1 MTQGFDY
8 SKLTG
13 KLYEIAQMADNQGNG
28 ENRANGKLDEQEISI
43 FETNANIHLGQEGYD
58 YTQDDI
64 NSVLGYE
71 KKSVETTT
79 AITNPIVESKKDDK
93 AQEKAYETKGNVVL
107 DHLETMVDKK
117 PEKIM
122 QALKE
127 ELGNGVNEKEY
138 QVLLSQVET
147 VLNKVNE
154 VKAQSGVKHLEKNVK
169 KAFPKGML
177 DDFGKDVLKVL
188 VKNAEN
194 AQNSDA
200 FEEISKA
207 YEEKRAAGMGRKE
220 AYEAVKKEYKNKS
233 PEHKEILRKRGMFNQ
248 NKSDFEARY
257 IMKEAREDAR
267 AAIYESEATTSR
279 KVKKDAKNELK
290 ADKNYDKYTRRALN
304 GENNFGT
311 WVAGQDSNM
320 KIVRQNQARGNKV
333 ENAKT
338 QTEAE
343 IRKAVGDELFEHLKN
358 SGMIEAKDG
367 KYDLSVLSD
376 TIKREVGSDLY
387 MDRMSKE
394 KDAIAE
400 KQLTYNRLRAK
411 LGLTEEQLSNSD
423 AKKLVELCGF
433 EIQSNGKIVKAIYGG
448 TVGAVLGGLSSGG
461 SEAVRRN
468 KDFHYSKPQ
477 NIESKLH
484 IDTADLDNIAYE
496 VTINGEKQSI
506 EKPAIDIKVPEGADK
521 MAQTV
526 VDVVVNVDILKDLI
540 IKGGKFTISN
550 TLKGAMIGGA
560 IGALSGLLADGKD
573 EIPVASINIKCSTL
587 KEYVESLQG
596 IKPEWRDI
604 LTTIATTFT
613 DKDGNWDCD
622 GYQEF
627 LKQAAGNDIL
637 NKKELLGALKTY
649 ETELKNK
656 PEPEQ
661 KPEQEEPVKQ
671 EEKPEQCGLEMD
683 EQNVD
688 TTYTYTRKGGDTWG
702 EIVKAY
708 YPCLVDEKGLSGAI
722 RALKTALATDDNG
735 NLDKKTYHALL
746 KGTDLP
752 RTMILPANIDD
763 CERVDNAQVK
773 KVRVHGGGRA
783 KIQHV
788 GSKSGYTQYIATD
801 GCDERQ
807 KATGRTKQEAMANL
821 KNKTGKTYTNEGDY
835 LYN

>member
-1 MTQGFDY
+1 MAQGFDY

-13 KLYEIAQMADNQGNG
+13 KLYEIAEMADNQGKG
-28 ENRANGKLDEQEISI
+28 DARHNGKLEGEEVSI
-43 FETNANIHLGQEGYD
+43 FETNAKLHLGKEGYD

-64 NSVLGYE
+64 NSVLGFE
-71 KKSVETTT
+71 KKAVETTT
-79 AITNPIVESKKDDK
+79 TPEAFSKKDSK
-93 AQEKAYETKGNVVL
+93 AQEKAYDTKGNVIL
-107 DHLETMVDKK
+107 DHLETMVGEK
-117 PEKIM
+117 PEKVM

-127 ELGNGVNEKEY
+127 DLGNGVNEKEY

-147 VLNKVNE
+147 ILNKVNE
-154 VKAQSGVKHLEKNVK
+154 VRAQSGVKHLEKNVK
-169 KAFPKGML
+169 KSFPKGTL

-194 AQNSDA
+194 AQSSKAYD
-200 FEEISKA
+200 EISKA

-248 NKSDFEARY
+248 NKSAFEANY

-267 AAIYESEATTSR
+267 AAIYESDETTSR

-304 GENNFGT
+304 GENNLGT
-311 WVAGQDSNM
+311 WASGQDSNM
-320 KIVRQNQARGNKV
+320 KIVRQNQARGNRV
-333 ENAKT
+333 EKAKT

-367 KYDLSVLSD
+367 KYDLTALSD

-411 LGLTEEQLSNSD
+411 LGLTEKQLSNSD

-433 EIQSNGKIVKAIYGG
+433 EIQGNGKLVKALYRG
-448 TVGAVLGGLSSGG
+448 TVGAVLGGLSAGG
-461 SEAVRRN
+461 AEAARKRADAHYN
-468 KDFHYSKPQ
+468 KAQ
-477 NIESKLH
+477 NIESSIH
-484 IDTADLDNIAYE
+484 IDTKDLDNITGK
-496 VTINGEKQSI
+496 TI
-506 EKPAIDIKVPEGADK
+506 IDGKEYPLDKSGINIKVPEGASDY
-521 MAQTV
+521 AQTI
-526 VDVVVNVDILKDLI
+526 VDVAVNVDILKDFI
-540 IKGGKFTISN
+540 FKGGKFVLSN
-550 TLKGAMIGGA
+550 ALKGAMIGGA

-587 KEYVESLQG
+587 KEYVDSLQG

-604 LTTIATTFT
+604 LTTIAATFT
-613 DKDGNWDCD
+613 DGKGNWDCN

-656 PEPEQ
+656 
-661 KPEQEEPVKQ
+661 KPEKP
-671 EEKPEQCGLEMD
+671 EEKPEEKTVVENPVVPEAKEDCHVEYKEDIKMTDSNKYTWGQIVNMYYKDCLGKHTAKEIWTKLKQYNNIPSNVNYIPAGIALPYDLFGDGEC
-683 EQNVD
+683 ERTERQNVKRVKVKR
-688 TTYTYTRKGGDTWG
+688 TTRVKKFNGQLGDTGVQARNVCKNRDGSYTTTDWSRRHKDRAG
-702 EIVKAY
+702 A
-708 YPCLVDEKGLSGAI
+708 EKEA
-722 RALKTALATDDNG
+722 RENG
-735 NLDKKTYHALL
+735 WIK
-746 KGTDLP
+746 
-752 RTMILPANIDD
+752 
-763 CERVDNAQVK
+763 
-773 KVRVHGGGRA
+773 
-783 KIQHV
+783 
-788 GSKSGYTQYIATD
+788 
-801 GCDERQ
+801 
-807 KATGRTKQEAMANL
+807 
-821 KNKTGKTYTNEGDY
+821 
-835 LYN
+835 

>member
-13 KLYEIAQMADNQGNG
+13 KLYTIAEMADNQGDG
-28 ENRANGKLDEQEISI
+28 DAKHNGKLEGNELSI
-43 FETNANIHLGQEGYD
+43 FESNAKIHLGNEGYD

-64 NSVLGYE
+64 NAVLGFE

-79 AITNPIVESKKDDK
+79 TPEAFSKKDSK
-93 AQEKAYETKGNVVL
+93 AQEKAYETKGNVIL
-107 DHLETMVDKK
+107 DHLETMVGEN
-117 PEKIM
+117 PEKVM

-127 ELGNGVNEKEY
+127 DLGTGVNEKEY

-154 VKAQSGVKHLEKNVK
+154 VRAQSGVKHLEKNVK
-169 KAFPKGML
+169 KALPKGML

-194 AQNSDA
+194 AQSSEA
-200 FEEISKA
+200 FNEISKA
-207 YEEKRAAGMGRKE
+207 YEEKRAAGMSRND

-248 NKSDFEARY
+248 NKSEFEARY

-267 AAIYESEATTSR
+267 AAIYESDETTSR
-279 KVKKDAKNELK
+279 KVKKDAKKELK

-304 GENNFGT
+304 GENNLGT
-311 WVAGQDSNM
+311 WASGQDSNM
-320 KIVRQNQARGNKV
+320 KIVRQNQARGNRV

-367 KYDLSVLSD
+367 KYDLSALSD

-400 KQLTYNRLRAK
+400 KQLTYSRLRAK

-433 EIQSNGKIVKAIYGG
+433 EIQSNGKIVKALYRG
-448 TVGAVLGGLSSGG
+448 TVGAVLGGLSAGG
-461 SEAVRRN
+461 AEAARKRA
-468 KDFHYSKPQ
+468 DAHYKKPQ
-477 NIESKLH
+477 NIESKIH
-484 IDTADLDNIAYE
+484 IDTADLDKMTYE
-496 VTINGEKQSI
+496 VTINGVKQPI
-506 EKPAIDIKVPEGADK
+506 DKPAIDVKVPEGASGY
-521 MAQTV
+521 AQTI

-540 IKGGKFTISN
+540 IKGGKFVIPN
-550 TLKGAMIGGA
+550 ALKGAMIGGA

-613 DKDGNWDCD
+613 DEKGNWDCN

-656 PEPEQ
+656 PEP
-661 KPEQEEPVKQ
+661 KPEDKKEEKT
-671 EEKPEQCGLEMD
+671 EEKPEVCK
-683 EQNVD
+683 VD
-688 TTYTYTRKGGDTWG
+688 AWSDTVDKTVTHTRKGGDTWG
-702 EIVKAY
+702 GIVKAY
-708 YPCLVDEKGLSGAI
+708 YPCLVQEKGLSGAI
-722 RALKTALATDDNG
+722 RALKVALATDENG
-735 NLDKKTYHALL
+735 NINRSTYNDLL
-746 KGTDLP
+746 KGGDLP
-752 RTMILPANIDD
+752 KIMKLPAKIGD
-763 CERVDNAQVK
+763 CDINKDATVKRVK
-773 KVRVHGGGRA
+773 VHGNGKAR
-783 KIQHV
+783 IQSV
-788 GSKSGYTQYIATD
+788 GHNTKETTWTAQDCKNRTAYGKTEA
-801 GCDERQ
+801 EARENLK
-807 KATGRTKQEAMANL
+807 KATK
-821 KNKTGKTYTNEGDY
+821 
-835 LYN
+835 

>member
-13 KLYEIAQMADNQGNG
+13 KLYEIAEMADNQGKG
-28 ENRANGKLDEQEISI
+28 DARHNGKLEDNELSI
-43 FETNANIHLGQEGYD
+43 FGSNVKLHLGKEGYD
-58 YTQDDI
+58 YTQDNI
-64 NSVLGYE
+64 NAVLGFE
-71 KKSVETTT
+71 NKSVETTT
-79 AITNPIVESKKDDK
+79 TPEAFSKKDSK
-93 AQEKAYETKGNVVL
+93 AQEKAYETKGNVIL
-107 DHLETMVDKK
+107 DHLETMVGKK
-117 PEKIM
+117 PEEVM

-127 ELGNGVNEKEY
+127 ELGTGVNEKEY

-154 VKAQSGVKHLEKNVK
+154 VRAQSGVKHLEKNVK

-194 AQNSDA
+194 AQSSEA
-200 FEEISKA
+200 FNEISKA
-207 YEEKRAAGMGRKE
+207 YEEKRAAGMSRNE

-233 PEHKEILRKRGMFNQ
+233 AEHKEILRKRGMFNQ
-248 NKSDFEARY
+248 NKSEFEARY
-257 IMKEAREDAR
+257 IMKEAREDVR
-267 AAIYESEATTSR
+267 AAIYESDETTSR

-304 GENNFGT
+304 GENNLGT
-311 WVAGQDSNM
+311 WASGQDSNM
-320 KIVRQNQARGNKV
+320 KIVRQNQARGNRV

-367 KYDLSVLSD
+367 KYDLTALSD

-400 KQLTYNRLRAK
+400 KQLTYSRLRAK
-411 LGLTEEQLSNSD
+411 LGLTEKQLSNSD

-433 EIQSNGKIVKAIYGG
+433 EIQNNGKIVKALYRG
-448 TVGAVLGGLSSGG
+448 TVGAVLGGLSAGG
-461 SEAVRRN
+461 AEAARKRA
-468 KDFHYSKPQ
+468 DAHYNKPQ
-477 NIESKLH
+477 NIESKIH
-484 IDTADLDNIAYE
+484 IDTANLDNMTYE
-496 VTINGEKQSI
+496 VTINGVKQPI
-506 EKPAIDIKVPEGADK
+506 DKPAIDVKVPEGASSY
-521 MAQTV
+521 AQTI

-540 IKGGKFTISN
+540 IKGGKFVISN
-550 TLKGAMIGGA
+550 ALKGAMIGGA

-604 LTTIATTFT
+604 LTTIATTFS
-613 DKDGNWDCD
+613 DKDGNWDCN

-656 PEPEQ
+656 PEP
-661 KPEQEEPVKQ
+661 KPEDKK
-671 EEKPEQCGLEMD
+671 EEKTEEKTVVPEAKEDCHLEYKEDIEMTD
-683 EQNVD
+683 SNN
-688 TTYTYTRKGGDTWG
+688 YTWG
-702 EIVKAY
+702 QIINMYYKNCLTTHTPKEIWTKLKQYNNIPSDLKYIPAGIALPY
-708 YPCLVDEKGLSGAI
+708 YLFGDGE
-722 RALKTALATDDNG
+722 
-735 NLDKKTYHALL
+735 
-746 KGTDLP
+746 
-752 RTMILPANIDD
+752 
-763 CERVDNAQVK
+763 CER
-773 KVRVHGGGRA
+773 
-783 KIQHV
+783 
-788 GSKSGYTQYIATD
+788 T
-801 GCDERQ
+801 ERQ
-807 KATGRTKQEAMANL
+807 KVKREKVKRATRVKKFNGQLGDTGIQARNVCKNADGSYSKTPWSRRHKDKAGLEQEARENGWI
-821 KNKTGKTYTNEGDY
+821 K
-835 LYN
+835 

>member
-1 MTQGFDY
+1 MAQGFDY

-13 KLYEIAQMADNQGNG
+13 KLYTIAEMADNQGDG
-28 ENRANGKLDEQEISI
+28 DAKHNGKLEGKELSI
-43 FETNANIHLGQEGYD
+43 FETNAKLHLGDAECD

-64 NSVLGYE
+64 NAVLGFE

-79 AITNPIVESKKDDK
+79 IPDAFSKKDSK
-93 AQEKAYETKGNVVL
+93 AQEKAYETKGNVIL
-107 DHLETMVDKK
+107 DHLETMVGEK
-117 PEKIM
+117 PEKVM
-122 QALKE
+122 QVLKE
-127 ELGNGVNEKEY
+127 ELGTGVNEKEY

-154 VKAQSGVKHLEKNVK
+154 VRAQSGVKHLEKNVK

-194 AQNSDA
+194 AQSSEA
-200 FEEISKA
+200 FNEISKA
-207 YEEKRAAGMGRKE
+207 YEEKRAAGMSRNE

-233 PEHKEILRKRGMFNQ
+233 AEHKEILRKRGMFNQ
-248 NKSDFEARY
+248 NKSEFEARY
-257 IMKEAREDAR
+257 IMKDAREDAR
-267 AAIYESEATTSR
+267 AAIYESDETTSR

-304 GENNFGT
+304 GENNLGT
-311 WVAGQDSNM
+311 WASGQDSNM
-320 KIVRQNQARGNKV
+320 KIVRQNQARGNRV

-367 KYDLSVLSD
+367 KYDLTALSD

-387 MDRMSKE
+387 IDRMSKE

-400 KQLTYNRLRAK
+400 KQLTYSRLRAK
-411 LGLTEEQLSNSD
+411 LGLTEKQLSNSN

-433 EIQSNGKIVKAIYGG
+433 EIQSNGKIVKALYRG
-448 TVGAVLGGLSSGG
+448 TVGAVLGGLSAGG
-461 SEAVRRN
+461 AEAARRTADAHYN
-468 KDFHYSKPQ
+468 KAQ
-477 NIESKLH
+477 NIESKIH
-484 IDTADLDNIAYE
+484 IDTADLDNMTYE
-496 VTINGEKQSI
+496 VTINGVKQPI
-506 EKPAIDIKVPEGADK
+506 DKPAIDVKVPEGASGY
-521 MAQTV
+521 AQTI
-526 VDVVVNVDILKDLI
+526 VDVIVNVDILKDLI
-540 IKGGKFTISN
+540 IKGGKFVIPN
-550 TLKGAMIGGA
+550 ALKGAMIGGA

-604 LTTIATTFT
+604 LTTIATTFS
-613 DKDGNWDCD
+613 DKNGNWDCN

-656 PEPEQ
+656 
-661 KPEQEEPVKQ
+661 KP
-671 EEKPEQCGLEMD
+671 EKPEDKKEDKTEEKTEVCK
-683 EQNVD
+683 VD
-688 TTYTYTRKGGDTWG
+688 AWSDTVDKTVTHTRNGGDTWG
-702 EIVKAY
+702 GIVKAY
-708 YPCLVDEKGLSGAI
+708 YPCLVQEKGLSGAI
-722 RALKTALATDDNG
+722 RALKVALATDENG
-735 NLDKKTYHALL
+735 NINRSTYNDLL
-746 KGTDLP
+746 KGGDLP
-752 RTMILPANIDD
+752 KTMKLPAKIGD
-763 CERVDNAQVK
+763 CDINKDAKVKRVK
-773 KVRVHGGGRA
+773 VHGNGKAR
-783 KIQHV
+783 IQSV
-788 GSKSGYTQYIATD
+788 GHNTKETTWTAQDCKNRTAYGKTEA
-801 GCDERQ
+801 EARENLK
-807 KATGRTKQEAMANL
+807 KATK
-821 KNKTGKTYTNEGDY
+821 
-835 LYN
+835 